1 MTDSKK
7 ALIPLGMV
15 RVKKIRVQTMHKRKL
30 RSEFM
35 KNNEYEQV
43 VAQWKNNYLN
53 YNDDNL
59 NHMES
64 AFISNG
70 FNINSPETIERI
82 KEANKAFPA

>member
-1 MTDSKK
+1 MN
-7 ALIPLGMV
+7 
-15 RVKKIRVQTMHKRKL
+15 
-30 RSEFM
+30 
-35 KNNEYEQV
+35 NNEYEQL

-70 FNINSPETIERI
+70 FNINNPETIARI
-82 KEANKAFPA
+82 KEANKEFPA

>member
-1 MTDSKK
+1 MGH
-7 ALIPLGMV
+7 I
-15 RVKKIRVQTMHKRKL
+15 KKIRVHERKTMHKRKL
-30 RSEFM
+30 RSKFM
-35 KNNEYEQV
+35 NNNEYEQV

-82 KEANKAFPA
+82 KEANKTFQA

>member
-1 MTDSKK
+1 MN
-7 ALIPLGMV
+7 
-15 RVKKIRVQTMHKRKL
+15 KRKL

-35 KNNEYEQV
+35 KNNKYEQV

>member
-1 MTDSKK
+1 MN
-7 ALIPLGMV
+7 
-15 RVKKIRVQTMHKRKL
+15 
-30 RSEFM
+30 
-35 KNNEYEQV
+35 NNEYEQA

-70 FNINSPETIERI
+70 FNIDSPETIERI
-82 KEANKAFPA
+82 KEANKEFPT

>member
-1 MTDSKK
+1 MGH
-7 ALIPLGMV
+7 I
-15 RVKKIRVQTMHKRKL
+15 KKIRVHERKTMHKRKL

>member
-1 MTDSKK
+1 MN
-7 ALIPLGMV
+7 
-15 RVKKIRVQTMHKRKL
+15 
-30 RSEFM
+30 
-35 KNNEYEQV
+35 NNEYEQV

-82 KEANKAFPA
+82 KEANKEFPA

>member
-1 MTDSKK
+1 MN
-7 ALIPLGMV
+7 
-15 RVKKIRVQTMHKRKL
+15 
-30 RSEFM
+30 
-35 KNNEYEQV
+35 NNEYEQV
-43 VAQWKNNYLN
+43 VAQWKTNYLN

-82 KEANKAFPA
+82 KEANKTFPAWT

>member
-1 MTDSKK
+1 
-7 ALIPLGMV
+7 
-15 RVKKIRVQTMHKRKL
+15 MHKRKL

-35 KNNEYEQV
+35 KNNEYEQA

-53 YNDDNL
+53 YNDDNP

-70 FNINSPETIERI
+70 FNINSPETIARI
-82 KEANKAFPA
+82 KEANKEFPA